1 MTTPASP
8 SLPGPTPERIYACM
22 MAFQRSTA
30 LKAAIDLD
38 LFSALAPGAATAAQL
53 ARQLRLPERGLRILC
68 DFLCIEGFLGKDA
81 GQYRLA
87 DDAALFLDRRSPAYL
102 GGVAEFLISPD
113 QMRSFQ
119 ELAAAVRHG
128 GAPGTGPVA
137 DYPHWI
143 TFARAMGPFM
153 AMQAEML
160 AERFGP
166 VHGRILDIAASHGLF
181 GIAFA
186 RRSPQA
192 EVTALDAGPV
202 LEVVAR
208 DNAAKAGI
216 AARYHLLPGDAFSTP
231 LGEGYE
237 LALLCNFLHHFAPAT
252 IVPFLRRVHAALKP
266 GGRVVTL
273 EFVPNPD
280 RISPPFAASFSLTML
295 AETAEGDAYTFAE
308 FEQMFREAGF
318 ASLEQYPLPTPQTAL
333 LARA

>member
-1 MTTPASP
+1 MSTPASP
-8 SLPGPTPERIYACM
+8 PSSGLTPERIYACM
-22 MAFQRSTA
+22 MAFQRSSA
-30 LKAAIDLD
+30 LKAALELD
-38 LFSALAPGAATAAQL
+38 LFSTLSTGPRTAAQI
-53 ARQLRLPERGLRILC
+53 AQQLSVPERGVRILC
-68 DFLCIEGFLGKDA
+68 DFMCIEGFLVKDA
-81 GQYRLA
+81 DHYRLA
-87 DDAALFLDRRSPAYL
+87 ADAALFLDRHSPAYL
-102 GGVAEFLISPD
+102 GGVAEFLIAPE
-113 QMRSFQ
+113 QMRAFQ
-119 ELAAAVRHG
+119 ELAAAVRNG

-160 AERFGP
+160 ADRFGP

-192 EVTALDAGPV
+192 AVTALDAGPI

-208 DNAAKAGI
+208 ENAAQAGV
-216 AARYHLLPGDAFSTP
+216 AARYHLLPGDAFTTP

-252 IVPFLRRVHAALKP
+252 IVPFLRRVHAALQP
-266 GGRVVTL
+266 GGRVLTL
-273 EFVPNPD
+273 EFVPNQN

-295 AETAEGDAYTFAE
+295 AGTAEGDAYTFAE

-318 ASLEQYPLPTPQTAL
+318 ASMEQQPLPTPQTAL